1 MNRSERKL
9 AHAKNKISGV
19 AKQVAGK
26 ITGDEVLELKGRIQS
41 SQADL
46 QERTEV
52 DDAIQQIKKSA
63 EKGKASIAKKIDSA
77 EQSVAKSIN
86 DSLDAR
92 AQKKSE

>member
-1 MNRSERKL
+1 MNRSERKFTQ
-9 AHAKNKISGV
+9 AKNKISGV
-19 AKQVAGK
+19 AKQIAGK

-46 QERTEV
+46 QKRTDV
-52 DDAIQQIKKSA
+52 DDAIQEIKKST
-63 EKGKASIAKKIDSA
+63 EKGKASIVKKINDA

-86 DSLDAR
+86 DSLDAH

>member
-9 AHAKNKISGV
+9 TQAKNKISGV
-19 AKQVAGK
+19 AKQIAGK

-46 QERTEV
+46 QKRTDV
-52 DDAIQQIKKSA
+52 DDAIQEIKKST
-63 EKGKASIAKKIDSA
+63 EKGKASIVKKINDA

-86 DSLDAR
+86 DSLDAH

>member
-19 AKQVAGK
+19 AKQIAGK

-46 QERTEV
+46 QKRTDV
-52 DDAIQQIKKSA
+52 DDAIQEIKKSA
-63 EKGKASIAKKIDSA
+63 EKGKASIAKKINDA

-86 DSLDAR
+86 DKLDAR
-92 AQKKSE
+92 AQKKSK

>member
-26 ITGDEVLELKGRIQS
+26 IAGDEVLELKGRIQS

-46 QERTEV
+46 QERADV

-86 DSLDAR
+86 DTLDAR

>member
-9 AHAKNKISGV
+9 TQAKNKISGV
-19 AKQVAGK
+19 AKQIAGK

-46 QERTEV
+46 QKRTDV
-52 DDAIQQIKKSA
+52 DDAIQEIKKSA
-63 EKGKASIAKKIDSA
+63 EKGKASIAKKINNA

-92 AQKKSE
+92 ARKKSE

>member
-9 AHAKNKISGV
+9 TRAKNKISGV
-19 AKQVAGK
+19 AKQIAGK

-46 QERTEV
+46 QKRTDV
-52 DDAIQQIKKSA
+52 DDAIHEIKKSA
-63 EKGKASIAKKIDSA
+63 KQGKASIAKKINDV

-86 DSLDAR
+86 DSLDEH

>member
-1 MNRSERKL
+1 MNRTERKL
-9 AHAKNKISGV
+9 SQAKNKISGV
-19 AKQVAGK
+19 AKQIAGK

-46 QERTEV
+46 QKRTDV
-52 DDAIQQIKKSA
+52 DDAIQEIKKSA
-63 EKGKASIAKKIDSA
+63 EQGKATIAKKINDA

-86 DSLDAR
+86 DSLDAH

>member
-9 AHAKNKISGV
+9 TQAKNKISGV
-19 AKQVAGK
+19 AKQVVGK

-46 QERTEV
+46 QKRTDV
-52 DDAIQQIKKSA
+52 DDAIQKIKKCA
-63 EKGKASIAKKIDSA
+63 ENGKASIVKKINDA

-86 DSLDAR
+86 DSLDAH

>member
-1 MNRSERKL
+1 MNRSDRKF
-9 AHAKNKISGV
+9 AHARNKITGV
-19 AKQVAGK
+19 AKQIAGK

-46 QERTEV
+46 QKRTDV
-52 DDAIQQIKKSA
+52 DDAIQEIKKSA
-63 EKGKASIAKKIDSA
+63 EKGKASIAKKINDA